1 MGYKDPEKARRANAE
16 KQARHRRRQSE
27 KKLSGANSEPASVP
41 PPATSGKSS
50 ITHAE
55 WTERKLQ
62 IGQFLCSAAMQV
74 IKKASNSGRYDSI
87 GARDATVMLR
97 MGIDLV
103 NSNMDSRPVEPET
116 KDDLTWVLMQD
127 SEYRA
132 IQEKALLKQAEIMAK
147 RGLK

>member
-1 MGYKDPEKARRANAE
+1 MGYKDPERARRANAE

-27 KKLSGANSEPASVP
+27 KKLAGPAEPAESP
-41 PPATSGKSS
+41 PISAAPKSTT

-74 IKKASNSGRYDSI
+74 IKKATNSGRYESV

-103 NSNMDSRPVEPET
+103 NSNMDSRPIEPET

-127 SEYRA
+127 PEYRA
-132 IQEKALLKQAEIMAK
+132 IQEKALLLQAEIMAK
-147 RGLK
+147 KGLK